1 MGGVVTIIIVI
12 TGIREELQIYC
23 SFSDNTISV
32 SVNRTIRYVN
42 AVDCLM
48 LRRNV
53 RDKEVLAGYN
63 VCPPD
68 ITSLNIPVEEHSF

>member
-32 SVNRTIRYVN
+32 SVNRTIRRKRGRLSH
-42 AVDCLM
+42 AAQEFKGQGSIIRL
-48 LRRNV
+48 
-53 RDKEVLAGYN
+53 
-63 VCPPD
+63 
-68 ITSLNIPVEEHSF
+68 